1 MDQRDIEAEEAER
14 KELDR
19 KGKGALIAV
28 GVLIV
33 LAGITS
39 AAGNYGLSQVLFGAS
54 VATLF
59 AGFWFGV
66 RRTK

>member
-1 MDQRDIEAEEAER
+1 MERRDIEAEEAER

-19 KGKGALIAV
+19 KSKGALIAV

-33 LAGITS
+33 LAGVTS
-39 AAGNYGLSQVLFGAS
+39 AVGNRGAAAAFFGAS
-54 VATLF
+54 VAVLF
-59 AGFWFGV
+59 SAFWFGT